1 MPPPPSDDGAAAT
14 ASAGLGWR
22 VFGRIWQDL
31 GAEQKRAEPLMDD
44 LLYPEQAVDGV
55 VHAEGMGRLR
65 APAHDPKGRRV
76 ARGAHGT
83 ARAGDMRSAR
93 WRMTSALS
101 TPGR

>member
-1 MPPPPSDDGAAAT
+1 MPPPPTDDGAAAT

-22 VFGRIWQDL
+22 IFGRIWQDL

-65 APAHDPKGRRV
+65 APGHDPKGRRV
-76 ARGAHGT
+76 SQGEEGSARGAWH
-83 ARAGDMRSAR
+83 RASR
-93 WRMTSALS
+93 
-101 TPGR
+101 